1 MTDAVERTIDPE
13 PARSS
18 PLLEEAINNL
28 SLGLIIFDSKREVV
42 FCNKRY
48 MEIYR
53 LSSDQVNREL

>member
-1 MTDAVERTIDPE
+1 MVDPAAHSIDPK
-13 PARSS
+13 PACPSRI
-18 PLLEEAINNL
+18 LEQAVNNL

-53 LSSDQVNREL
+53 LAPR